1 MTLRKAFAI
10 TVTTLIL
17 GTSVSTFASEATPYR
32 YGMDLDIAKV
42 VSVDAPV
49 SAQGQT
55 STATLTYRDS
65 SGQLRAVSYVQPT
78 VLANQN

>member
-1 MTLRKAFAI
+1 MTLRKAFAV
-10 TVTTLIL
+10 TVTTLAL
-17 GTSVSTFASEATPYR
+17 GTSVSSFASEATPYH

-42 VSVDAPV
+42 VSVDAPA
-49 SAQGQT
+49 STQGQT